1 MKTIVSITYNAR
13 CCAAIDYNTC
23 THNTTVTNNTVST
36 SAKMIIHEVTSCNV
50 AVSIGRTRSGVIM
63 VLY

>member
-13 CCAAIDYNTC
+13 CCAAIDYSTY
-23 THNTTVTNNTVST
+23 THNTTITNNTDIT
-36 SAKMIIHEVTSCNV
+36 SAKVITHEVPSYNV
-50 AVSIGRTRSGVIM
+50 AVSIGRTRNGLIM